1 MLIHE
6 VHVKNFRS
14 ILDESLPCDSLTA
27 LVGRNGSGKSS
38 FLSAIELF
46 YEPSANVTAEDFYSE
61 DVTQDI
67 EIEVTFA
74 GLSAEAK
81 ALFSAYIDNDVLTVA
96 RIFSSA
102 DGKKSGTY
110 HGLRLQNPEF
120 ALVRNAGNATS
131 IRNQYTEVRKEEK
144 YSSLPSVTSA
154 ANVLLALAEW
164 ENNNPAECSRLRD
177 DGQFFGFTQVGQG
190 YLGRHTKFIR
200 VPAVRDAQEDAT
212 EKRGSC
218 VTEIMDL
225 VVRSVLAKRQDLA
238 DFKERTQTEY
248 RAIIDPEKLT
258 ELKSLQND
266 LSHTLRFYAP
276 DASVLMNWSEIADIA
291 VPLPQAQIKL
301 QEDGFESA
309 VERTGHGLQR
319 AFIVTMLQHLVAA
332 RLVDILPAAGTLTN
346 DESRETEE
354 NQLPSL
360 VLAIEEPE
368 LYQHP
373 SRQRHL
379 ASVLLELASG
389 TIPGVAENTQV
400 VYTTHSPLFVGLDR
414 FPQIRVLRRIPNE
427 DGKAKVTR
435 LKTADMEAVAE
446 ELWKAHGAQGAKYT
460 AETLRPRLQALMTP
474 WMNEGFFA
482 DTVVLVEG
490 EDDRAAILG
499 MAKFMGYDF
508 DSSGI
513 TVVPCFGKTNLDR
526 PLVIFRQLDIP
537 VYVIWDGDHGASD
550 SKPEN
555 NKSLLWLLGQPEE
568 DWPDFVGN
576 SSACFKDNLEKTLES
591 ELGKELFACLLTIA
605 QQEFGIA
612 KKGHALKNSSVIQRI
627 IDAASCENRVSE
639 SLQSIV
645 ENIVA
650 LKTNSGVIA

>member
-1 MLIHE
+1 M
-6 VHVKNFRS
+6 KNFRS

>member
-1 MLIHE
+1 M
-6 VHVKNFRS
+6 
-14 ILDESLPCDSLTA
+14 
-27 LVGRNGSGKSS
+27 
-38 FLSAIELF
+38 
-46 YEPSANVTAEDFYSE
+46 
-61 DVTQDI
+61 
-67 EIEVTFA
+67 
-74 GLSAEAK
+74 
-81 ALFSAYIDNDVLTVA
+81 
-96 RIFSSA
+96 
-102 DGKKSGTY
+102 
-110 HGLRLQNPEF
+110 
-120 ALVRNAGNATS
+120 
-131 IRNQYTEVRKEEK
+131 
-144 YSSLPSVTSA
+144 
-154 ANVLLALAEW
+154 
-164 ENNNPAECSRLRD
+164 
-177 DGQFFGFTQVGQG
+177 
-190 YLGRHTKFIR
+190 
-200 VPAVRDAQEDAT
+200 
-212 EKRGSC
+212 
-218 VTEIMDL
+218 
-225 VVRSVLAKRQDLA
+225 
-238 DFKERTQTEY
+238 
-248 RAIIDPEKLT
+248 
-258 ELKSLQND
+258 
-266 LSHTLRFYAP
+266 
-276 DASVLMNWSEIADIA
+276 
-291 VPLPQAQIKL
+291 
-301 QEDGFESA
+301 
-309 VERTGHGLQR
+309 
-319 AFIVTMLQHLVAA
+319 
-332 RLVDILPAAGTLTN
+332 
-346 DESRETEE
+346 
-354 NQLPSL
+354 PSL
-360 VLAIEEPE
+360 VLAIEKPE

-446 ELWKAHGAQGAKYT
+446 ELWKAHGAQGVKYT

-555 NKSLLWLLGQPEE
+555 NKSLLWLLDQPEE
-568 DWPDFVGN
+568 DWPNFVGN
-576 SSACFKDNLEKTLES
+576 SSACFKVNLEKTLES
-591 ELGKELFACLLTIA
+591 ELGKELFECMLTIA

-612 KKGHALKNSSVIQRI
+612 KKGHALKNASVIQRI
-627 IDAASCENRVSE
+627 IDAASCDNRVSH

-645 ENIVA
+645 KNIIA

>member
-67 EIEVTFA
+67 EIEVTFT

-120 ALVRNAGNATS
+120 AFVRNAGTATS

-225 VVRSVLAKRQDLA
+225 VVRSVLAKRQDLT

-258 ELKSLQND
+258 KLKSLQND
-266 LSHTLRFYAP
+266 LSYTLRFYAP

-332 RLVDILPAAGTLTN
+332 RLVDILPAAGTPTN
-346 DESRETEE
+346 DESLETEE
-354 NQLPSL
+354 NHLPSL

-612 KKGHALKNSSVIQRI
+612 KKGHALKNASVIQRI